1 MVITKKQPILAGSQY
16 PKYAE
21 RQTFTRMVLFAT
33 VVCSI
38 QCFLSHG
45 STKDCG
51 IHSELHIVG
60 KNVSQRKGLKLQA
73 YRTVAES
80 D

>member
-1 MVITKKQPILAGSQY
+1 MVITKKKPILGGSQY
-16 PKYAE
+16 PRFAE
-21 RQTFTRMVLFAT
+21 RQTLTSMVLFAMT
-33 VVCSI
+33 VCSI

-45 STKDCG
+45 STNDCG

-60 KNVSQRKGLKLQA
+60 KNASQRKGLKLQA

-80 D
+80 G